1 MKRATCL
8 VAAALVAASSWVT
21 PANAAAAT
29 GPPLASSWNIAAS
42 GSAESSGD
50 LEFRITPADGSNPI
64 DISVAVISGANQ
76 ESVARS
82 INRALSSQLRRDRY
96 SVQLGENSN
105 VLVSDPRGRPNFS
118 IELVD
123 SRIENVR
130 VAVKSVT
137 PSAPPTVPEQA
148 APATPPTSP
157 RPTAIEPPSP
167 QETPPTSSPGPMPV
181 PENTPPATPPPM
193 SSPSMPNPTPPPEN
207 APPATA
213 SPSPTSGPS
222 SPPTGETPSAPASA
236 PPPRQ

>member
-21 PANAAAAT
+21 TASAAAAAVT
-29 GPPLASSWNIAAS
+29 GPPLASSWNIATS
-42 GSAESSGD
+42 GSAGSSGD

-64 DISVAVISGANQ
+64 DITVPVISGANQ
-76 ESVARS
+76 DSVARS

-123 SRIENVR
+123 SGIENVR

-137 PSAPPTVPEQA
+137 PTAPPTVPEQA
-148 APATPPTSP
+148 APATSPATP
-157 RPTAIEPPSP
+157 RPAIEPSPP
-167 QETPPTSSPGPMPV
+167 QETPPASETAPTPV
-181 PENTPPATPPPM
+181 PENTPPAAPPPM
-193 SSPSMPNPTPPPEN
+193 GSPAMPSPTPPAE
-207 APPATA
+207 ASPPAPD
-213 SPSPTSGPS
+213 PSQPS
-222 SPPTGETPSAPASA
+222 TTGETPGAPAST
-236 PPPRQ
+236 PPPHP